1 MEHDSAL
8 DFYLEI
14 NHRFRTADFLVVTYT
29 PHDEMFSDRSL
40 ATLKALQ
47 DELAQVQGVQSI
59 NSILTVPL
67 LYSPMRSL
75 AEQQQSTRTLLTE
88 GVDREL
94 AREDRKSTRLNSSH
108 VAISYAV
115 FCSKKKKEHHT

>member
-29 PHDEMFSDRSL
+29 PLDEMFSDRSL

-67 LYSPMRSL
+67 LYSPMRRL
-75 AEQQQSTRTLLTE
+75 AEQQQSTRTLLAE
-88 GVDREL
+88 GVDRWL
-94 AREDRKSTRLNSSH
+94 AREEVL
-108 VAISYAV
+108 
-115 FCSKKKKEHHT
+115 CSPR

>member
-1 MEHDSAL
+1 
-8 DFYLEI
+8 
-14 NHRFRTADFLVVTYT
+14 
-29 PHDEMFSDRSL
+29 MFSDRSL

-94 AREDRKSTRLNSSH
+94 AREEFLRSPIYRDTLLSEDSRTTALQLKIGRASCREREA
-108 VAISYAV
+108 VA
-115 FCSKKKKEHHT
+115 